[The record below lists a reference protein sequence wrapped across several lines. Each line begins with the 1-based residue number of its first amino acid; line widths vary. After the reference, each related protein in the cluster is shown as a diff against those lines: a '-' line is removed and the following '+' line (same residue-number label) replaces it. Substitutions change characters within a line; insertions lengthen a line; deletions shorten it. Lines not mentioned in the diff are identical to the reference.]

1 MQMLTL
7 LNVKY

>member
-7 LNVKY
+7 TRT